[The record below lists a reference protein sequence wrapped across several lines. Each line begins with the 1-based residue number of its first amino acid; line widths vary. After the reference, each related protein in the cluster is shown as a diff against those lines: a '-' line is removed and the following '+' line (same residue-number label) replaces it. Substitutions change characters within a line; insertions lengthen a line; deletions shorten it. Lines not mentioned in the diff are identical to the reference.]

1 MTKAERFAKLN
12 GIKPKMGA
20 YTHGLYQYEY
30 PDFDARRIKMTSDSI
45 KAQWN
50 KQADE
55 YNQWDD
61 LGEDEKIEWAYEL
74 GYNNGKENQNES

>member
-1 MTKAERFAKLN
+1 
-12 GIKPKMGA
+12 
-20 YTHGLYQYEY
+20 
-30 PDFDARRIKMTSDSI
+30 MTSDLI

-74 GYNNGKENQNES
+74 GYNNGKENQND